1 MKFKINNIFL
11 MVLMVI
17 YFLLFLYFL
26 QKNSLSEKNDCS
38 NSNIRK
44 NEVDFV
50 FANFLNNSIT
60 IINREFEFETGAV
73 RTLFK

>member
-1 MKFKINNIFL
+1 

-26 QKNSLSEKNDCS
+26 QKNSLSEQNDCS

-73 RTLFK
+73 RTLLNKFLFKSLFF